1 MTLESIEAI
10 TIFIHIFFNLFQIFY
25 GRSTMKCVGN
35 ILVIKGDTF
44 LTHGN
49 DRIPGEI
56 DITLII
62 ALTNIYLFS
71 ILALIICLR

>member
-1 MTLESIEAI
+1 MEIMTLESIEAI

-25 GRSTMKCVGN
+25 GPSTMKCVGN

-56 DITLII
+56 DITL
-62 ALTNIYLFS
+62 
-71 ILALIICLR
+71 